1 MAKDDGKMVE
11 YNRPDLNRV
20 VVKVSDAK
28 MLDCL
33 QRLSAFEA
41 RPYTKFILA
50 KPVHKR
56 QKWDIRSYV
65 DYELAEDD
73 AAVVIMLKKGLSV
86 DEANYALW
94 SVAVLLKDA
103 AKKAKA
109 AKKKL
114 EKQAAMKA
122 GGNTLL
128 MYYAKKIMG
137 YLIVLPGKLFSLPT
151 ELYYIMKR
159 FYQRRK

>member
-1 MAKDDGKMVE
+1 MTEREKIVV
-11 YNRPDLNRV
+11 RV
-20 VVKVSDAK
+20 GDPNK
-28 MLDCL
+28 LRCL
-33 QRLSAFEA
+33 QRQNAFEA
-41 RPYTKFILA
+41 YLYTKFILA
-50 KPVHKR
+50 KPVHKK

-73 AAVVIMLKKGLSV
+73 ASVVIMLKKGLSV
-86 DEANYALW
+86 DESNYALW

-103 AKKAKA
+103 ARKAKA

-128 MYYAKKIMG
+128 MYYAKKIMK
-137 YLIVLPGKLFSLPT
+137 YLNVLLGKLFNLPT
-151 ELYYIMKR
+151 ELYHIIKR
-159 FYQRRK
+159 FYQRRGNKNE